1 MRVLDASAML
11 ALIQEEPG
19 HDRVIRPGLAHCAS
33 AVNMAEVRSKL
44 FDKGLAE
51 IEAEL
56 VVRGLNVP
64 VKDFSDG
71 QSRLS
76 GALRPVTRSQ
86 GLSLADRACLALAQ
100 SLGGTAVT
108 ADKNWGALSV
118 GVDVEVIR

>member
-19 HDRVIRPGLAHCAS
+19 HDQVIKPGLAHCAS

-44 FDKGLAE
+44 FDRGLAE
-51 IEAEL
+51 IETEI

-64 VKDFSDG
+64 VKDFSDD

-76 GALRPVTRSQ
+76 GALRPVTKDQ

-100 SLGGTAVT
+100 SLGATAVT
-108 ADKNWGALSV
+108 ADKIWGALSV
-118 GVDVEVIR
+118 GVSVEVIR